1 MSAAGPGPGVQ
12 RLNSGS
18 VKHEDMNLRRGGSF
32 ARRPERRPLV
42 ADGKR
47 QRACEAR
54 GRDPRLGRLARRI
67 QLAAPRRSPWRP
79 AARGLVRQR
88 SAPAGDALRRGTFG
102 GSGKSATQKRQRSRT
117 PRRERAGPP
126 TRSATP
132 EPGGVSLLPLRGG
145 PAGASE
151 AGDTGTRSAARRG
164 CPARGAAATEATHGA
179 FAANVLLRD
188 EPDDKRKGIHEAG
201 RTRGNA
207 VSPHARGPGD
217 PGTAATSRCGRRVR
231 VRVGAAPRAV
241 SPPRP
246 RRPPTPRDPL
256 KICLSPLAAFP
267 PCRLV
272 RPHSART

>member
-1 MSAAGPGPGVQ
+1 MSPKDAKARGTDCSARETVSAAGPGPGVQ

-18 VKHEDMNLRRGGSF
+18 FKHEDMNRRRGGSF

-88 SAPAGDALRRGTFG
+88 SAPAADALRRGTFG
-102 GSGKSATQKRQRSRT
+102 GSGKSETQKRQRSRT

-132 EPGGVSLLPLRGG
+132 EPGGVSLLPLRV
-145 PAGASE
+145 AL
-151 AGDTGTRSAARRG
+151 RG
-164 CPARGAAATEATHGA
+164 
-179 FAANVLLRD
+179 
-188 EPDDKRKGIHEAG
+188 
-201 RTRGNA
+201 
-207 VSPHARGPGD
+207 
-217 PGTAATSRCGRRVR
+217 
-231 VRVGAAPRAV
+231 
-241 SPPRP
+241 P
-246 RRPPTPRDPL
+246 RRPATR
-256 KICLSPLAAFP
+256 ARGQ
-267 PCRLV
+267 RLGEAV
-272 RPHSART
+272 LRGGLRRQRRRTGRLRRTRC

>member
-1 MSAAGPGPGVQ
+1 MSPKDAKARGTDCSARETVSAVGRGSGVQ

-18 VKHEDMNLRRGGSF
+18 FKHEDMNLRRGGGF

-54 GRDPRLGRLARRI
+54 GRDPGLGRLARRI

-88 SAPAGDALRRGTFG
+88 SAPAADALRRGTFG

-132 EPGGVSLLPLRGG
+132 GTRRRQPAAAPGWPCGGLGGRRHGHAVSGSARLSCALRGG
-145 PAGASE
+145 LRRQRRR
-151 AGDTGTRSAARRG
+151 TGRLRRT
-164 CPARGAAATEATHGA
+164 C
-179 FAANVLLRD
+179 
-188 EPDDKRKGIHEAG
+188 
-201 RTRGNA
+201 
-207 VSPHARGPGD
+207 
-217 PGTAATSRCGRRVR
+217 C
-231 VRVGAAPRAV
+231 
-241 SPPRP
+241 
-246 RRPPTPRDPL
+246 
-256 KICLSPLAAFP
+256 
-267 PCRLV
+267 
-272 RPHSART
+272 